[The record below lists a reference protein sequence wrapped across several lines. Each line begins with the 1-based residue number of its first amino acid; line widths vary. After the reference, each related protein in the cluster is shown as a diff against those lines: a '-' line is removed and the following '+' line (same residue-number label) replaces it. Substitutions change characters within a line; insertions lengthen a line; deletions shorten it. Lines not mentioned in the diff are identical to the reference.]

1 MSMIVREPTT
11 IEEIRSS
18 RAAIGA
24 DHHDEVWE
32 GVYVV
37 SPSPNDEHQD
47 IVGTCYL
54 ALMGAIGLPKLG
66 RVRPGVNVSDRD
78 LDWTKNYRVP
88 DVAVFLDG
96 TTAVNRN
103 SYWLGGPDF
112 VVEVLSENDCAR
124 EKLDFY
130 AKVGVRE
137 ALYIDRD
144 PWGLELYRLVD
155 GTLELSARSGLEL
168 SEPIVSQIVPL
179 TFRLVQ
185 DESRPMI
192 EATHTDGVRRW
203 MI

>member
-1 MSMIVREPTT
+1 MSMIIREPST
-11 IEEIRSS
+11 IEEIKAS

-47 IVGTCYL
+47 IVATCCF
-54 ALMGAIGLPKLG
+54 ALMGAIALPKLG

-96 TTAVNRN
+96 TTAINRN

-112 VVEVLSENDCAR
+112 VVEVLSENDASR

-144 PWGLELYRLVD
+144 PWGLELYRLVE
-155 GTLELSARSGLEL
+155 GVLELAGRSSLEM
-168 SEPIVSQIVPL
+168 SEPIVSQVVPL
-179 TFRLVQ
+179 TFRLYQ

-192 EATHTDGVRRW
+192 EAIHVDGVQRW
-203 MI
+203 TI

>member
-1 MSMIVREPTT
+1 MSMIVRESTT

-18 RAAIGA
+18 RAATGA

-32 GVYVV
+32 GFYIV

-96 TTAVNRN
+96 TTAINRN

-144 PWGLELYRLVD
+144 PWGLELYRL
-155 GTLELSARSGLEL
+155 GNGALELVDRASLEM
-168 SEPIVSQIVPL
+168 SQPIVSQVVPL
-179 TFRLVQ
+179 TFRLLQ

-192 EATHTDGVRRW
+192 EAIHADGIRRW
-203 MI
+203 TI